1 MRGEEDIFS
10 IFINMEGIK
19 HPGLW
24 QHYVQ
29 RKDNI
34 GLPIMKV
41 KRKYLAEQLQFDSLD
56 SFQSPF
62 NSNSSS
68 GVGGPT
74 SIYPKFIK
82 VEFIENGVSQGV
94 STYVKALDIS
104 SRSVFKALQTIV
116 AYSNVLGVDCDYTS
130 IYYERNI
137 TQRPILSGW
146 FAREIPCGAKA
157 DVVVGP
163 TTTLPYGTYGQIVG
177 PGKGY
182 IVT

>member
-1 MRGEEDIFS
+1 
-10 IFINMEGIK
+10 MEGIQ

-41 KRKYLAEQLQFDSLD
+41 KRKYLAEQLQYD
-56 SFQSPF
+56 SFNSLQSPLSN
-62 NSNSSS
+62 NSNTSA
-68 GVGGPT
+68 GGPT
-74 SIYPKFIK
+74 SIYPNSIK

-104 SRSVFKALQTIV
+104 SRSVFKDPQIIV
-116 AYSNVLGVDCDYTS
+116 EYRDVLGVDCGFHS
-130 IYYERNI
+130 IYYERNE

-146 FAREIPCGAKA
+146 YARRLPCGLK
-157 DVVVGP
+157 VTSRSGP

-177 PGKGY
+177 IGEGY